1 MGGVRGYSAL
11 VMLLVLS
18 GSVGTS
24 LVRPVLCLYLH
35 GDGCLVGIMGT
46 LILVDLSMVMV
57 LALRELLLNLAVGLA
72 VLKIA
77 PM

>member
-1 MGGVRGYSAL
+1 MGSEDYSVL

-24 LVRPVLCLYLH
+24 LILPALSLYLYL
-35 GDGCLVGIMGT
+35 DDCVLGIMGT
-46 LILVDLSMVMV
+46 LSWVDFHMVMV
-57 LALRELLLNLAVGLA
+57 LALRELLLYLA